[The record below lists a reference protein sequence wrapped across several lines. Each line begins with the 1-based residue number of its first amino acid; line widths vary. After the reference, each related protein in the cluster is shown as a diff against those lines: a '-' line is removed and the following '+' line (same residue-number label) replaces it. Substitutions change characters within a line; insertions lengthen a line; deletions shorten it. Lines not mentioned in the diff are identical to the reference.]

1 MDLTNPTR
9 TTDTAGTLTTS
20 PPSPN
25 PVSTNLGSTSAS
37 SYTIAG
43 VNTANTGAAAGSAT
57 PAGSGLATYTAAAP
71 DEDSQAG
78 TALSVDDFNKFRIR
92 VVDAINTLDSKIR
105 EITVLTDLTC

>member
-43 VNTANTGAAAGSAT
+43 VNTAANAAAGSAT

>member
-1 MDLTNPTR
+1 M
-9 TTDTAGTLTTS
+9 
-20 PPSPN
+20 
-25 PVSTNLGSTSAS
+25 STNLGSTSAS

-43 VNTANTGAAAGSAT
+43 LNTASTNAAGSAT